1 MECMDELDKKI
12 EGSIH
17 ENVKSRGMKMLMDI
31 LSLLLS
37 FIKQSR
43 WQKNLVRRRQDSI
56 STLFFLEYK

>member
-1 MECMDELDKKI
+1 MDELDKKI